1 MTGLGLTSMLS
12 GCDKEAMEYAIRAYE
27 YLQDTDDLYEIA
39 KNHNL
44 KGMLYTY
51 QNKMS
56 KAKDSYQHSLEFA
69 KYVKDYPRL
78 DKVLAETNHRLSLI
92 LVYCGF
98 PLRAISLAEESLTTK
113 TRIMYSPGVL
123 RASYVLGIAEFYT
136 GNYQIAYNRCEPAV
150 HVAEKMQKWYS
161 LGLLYQVLTRI
172 DLIRGDV
179 DQAFTHINEIIR
191 IGEKHNHNDLLIDA
205 ELLKGEF
212 YRLMRDYSMASK
224 QYSCYS
230 DRMNH
235 PFRYLFHKAR
245 LGGVLYISEGLD
257 EGLSLLEESISE
269 ARKGGMGT
277 VYLLGE
283 TLKNMG
289 DFEKGDLEGLEEK
302 VNKIRRSTK
311 NRSLETTSI
320 TSLWLQGELAFKK
333 GNIEEAEKYAHEL
346 VKQTREMRHFW
357 LSIRGNILLHKINK
371 KNNDYDGRYNTGV
384 QELLA
389 DLDNKSKRADKSKI
403 FNDYKQ
409 KVLSSM

>member
-1 MTGLGLTSMLS
+1 
-12 GCDKEAMEYAIRAYE
+12 
-27 YLQDTDDLYEIA
+27 
-39 KNHNL
+39 
-44 KGMLYTY
+44 
-51 QNKMS
+51 
-56 KAKDSYQHSLEFA
+56 
-69 KYVKDYPRL
+69 
-78 DKVLAETNHRLSLI
+78 
-92 LVYCGF
+92 
-98 PLRAISLAEESLTTK
+98 
-113 TRIMYSPGVL
+113 
-123 RASYVLGIAEFYT
+123 
-136 GNYQIAYNRCEPAV
+136 
-150 HVAEKMQKWYS
+150 
-161 LGLLYQVLTRI
+161 
-172 DLIRGDV
+172 
-179 DQAFTHINEIIR
+179 
-191 IGEKHNHNDLLIDA
+191 
-205 ELLKGEF
+205 
-212 YRLMRDYSMASK
+212 
-224 QYSCYS
+224 
-230 DRMNH
+230 
-235 PFRYLFHKAR
+235 
-245 LGGVLYISEGLD
+245 LD
-257 EGLSLLEESISE
+257 EGLLLLEESISE

-283 TLKNMG
+283 TLKNIG